1 MSKYP
6 SQVWFE
12 MPEVRRKL
20 IANGV
25 WITLRQSETIPI
37 AENQEEV
44 ICVGTVAIAND
55 HRDIGN
61 QLDWDDIGLIHNPE
75 PYAFSDGR
83 YKAADVYL
91 HNENEAIG
99 IELIL
104 VQHVNSAHKG
114 IWRPNQ
120 DLVMAL
126 GLIEQDDIWV
136 RPDEGYIDVIR
147 CRRDIEGQFVA
158 IEIRAEFLRDYLCAR
173 GLALRIASYR
183 QRMAK
188 VDDSTYLEWPAN
200 SIEINTENERFSMRV
215 FEIDAEGGLFG
226 SVAVMKVWRTDVDD
240 NEDVPVF
247 GDETD
252 QNTAYESQRYER
264 TGPKLFRV
272 EGELWRTEWVEPATI
287 SERVRRDKPTEEFF
301 YLVGAAG
308 EKLPSSALNNEDV
321 VRWLWFRP
329 QVIETL
335 LEHKGSGLGWY
346 TFDTG
351 WVKCSPDYGTHF
363 GINKV
368 GLINVYAYDI
378 AKLPQW
384 QQRLWVG
391 HNVAPDG
398 QVSSEL
404 LDSQMRATPA
414 STTAPEADFE
424 DILAILNK
432 VFIKLYGSV
441 LFRSHDSKDE
451 ILRRVH
457 RFRATSKAGLLEL
470 AKDIARLTADSIDLN
485 LLRTIVKPENDQKL
499 GSLKLVERL
508 LVTSQGDDLARN
520 IMTPLVGVYELRLGD
535 AHLPSSKINEAYTLL
550 KVEVNSLPITQGTQI
565 LIQTV
570 NSLREILRVI
580 NRPTTNTK

>member
-1 MSKYP
+1 MHSHP
-6 SQVWFE
+6 PQLWFE
-12 MPEVRRKL
+12 MPEVRRRL
-20 IANGV
+20 NANGV
-25 WITLRQSETIPI
+25 WIPLRQSETISY

-44 ICVGTVAIAND
+44 ICVGTVAITND

-99 IELIL
+99 VELVL

-114 IWRPNQ
+114 VWRVNQ
-120 DLVMAL
+120 DLVMSL

-147 CRRDIEGQFVA
+147 CRRDVEGQFVA

-188 VDDSTYLEWPAN
+188 VDDSTYLEWSAN
-200 SIEINTENERFSMRV
+200 PIEINTENERFSTRV
-215 FEIDAEGGLFG
+215 FEIDADGGLFG

-252 QNTAYESQRYER
+252 QNTAYESHRYER

-308 EKLPSSALNNEDV
+308 ERLASSALNNEDV
-321 VRWLWFRP
+321 GRWLWFRP

-335 LEHKGSGLGWY
+335 LEYKGSGLGWY

-368 GLINVYAYDI
+368 GLINVYAFDI

-414 STTAPEADFE
+414 NTNAPETDLE
-424 DILAILNK
+424 KLLNILNQ
-432 VFIKLYGSV
+432 VFIKLHGGAI
-441 LFRSHDSKDE
+441 FRSHDSEAE
-451 ILRRVH
+451 ILCRVH
-457 RFRATSKAGLLEL
+457 RFRATSSKAGLLEL
-470 AKDIARLTADSIDLN
+470 AKDIARLTADSIDIT
-485 LLRTIVKPENDQKL
+485 LLRTVVKPEKDQNIK
-499 GSLKLVERL
+499 SLKLVERL
-508 LVTSQGDDLARN
+508 LAMSVGDDLARN
-520 IMTPLVGVYELRLGD
+520 IMTPLVGIYDLRLSD
-535 AHLPSSKINEAYTLL
+535 AHLPSSKINEAYALL
-550 KVEVNSLPITQGTQI
+550 KIDVNSHPMSQATQMLTQAVNSL
-565 LIQTV
+565 
-570 NSLREILRVI
+570 SEILRVLTSS
-580 NRPTTNTK
+580 N

>member
-1 MSKYP
+1 MP
-6 SQVWFE
+6 NHPPQQWFE
-12 MPEVRRKL
+12 MPEVRRKH

-25 WITLRQSETIPI
+25 WIPLRQSETIPI

-99 IELIL
+99 VELVL
-104 VQHVNSAHKG
+104 MQHVNSAHKG
-114 IWRPNQ
+114 VWRVNQ

-136 RPDEGYIDVIR
+136 RPDEGYVDVIR

-188 VDDSTYLEWPAN
+188 VDDSTYLEWSENP
-200 SIEINTENERFSMRV
+200 IEINTENERFSTRV
-215 FEIDAEGGLFG
+215 FEIDADGGLFG

-252 QNTAYESQRYER
+252 QNTAYESHRYER

-287 SERVRRDKPTEEFF
+287 SERVRSDKPTEEFF

-308 EKLPSSALNNEDV
+308 EKLPSSALNNEDGG
-321 VRWLWFRP
+321 RWLWFRP
-329 QVIETL
+329 QVVETL
-335 LEHKGSGLGWY
+335 LEHKGGGLGWY

-414 STTAPEADFE
+414 HTSAPEADFE
-424 DILAILNK
+424 KLLNILNQF
-432 VFIKLYGSV
+432 FIKQHGSA
-441 LFRSHDSKDE
+441 LFRSHDSEAE
-451 ILRRVH
+451 ILCRIH
-457 RFRATSKAGLLEL
+457 RFRATSSKAGLLEL
-470 AKDIARLTADSIDLN
+470 AKDIARLTADSIDIT
-485 LLRTIVKPENDQKL
+485 LLRTVVKPEKDQNIKT
-499 GSLKLVERL
+499 LKLVERL
-508 LVTSQGDDLARN
+508 LAMSVGDDLARN
-520 IMTPLVGVYELRLGD
+520 IMTPLVGIYDLRLGD
-535 AHLPSSKINEAYTLL
+535 AHLPSSKINEAYALL
-550 KVEVNSLPITQGTQI
+550 KIDVNSHPMSQATQMLTQAVNSL
-565 LIQTV
+565 
-570 NSLREILRVI
+570 SEILRVLTSS
-580 NRPTTNTK
+580 N

>member
-1 MSKYP
+1 MHNNP
-6 SQVWFE
+6 VQLWFE
-12 MPEVRRKL
+12 MPEIRRKP

-25 WITLRQSETIPI
+25 WIPLRQSETIHI

-61 QLDWDDIGLIHNPE
+61 QLDWDDIGLFHNPE

-91 HNENEAIG
+91 HNENKAIG
-99 IELIL
+99 VELVL
-104 VQHVNSAHKG
+104 VQHVNSAHTG
-114 IWRPNQ
+114 IWMVNQ

-126 GLIEQDDIWV
+126 GLIEQDDVWV

-147 CRRDIEGQFVA
+147 CRRDIEGQFVS

-188 VDDSTYLEWPAN
+188 VDDSTYLEWSVTP
-200 SIEINTENERFSMRV
+200 IEINTENARFSTRV
-215 FEIDAEGGLFG
+215 FEIDADGGLFG

-252 QNTAYESQRYER
+252 QNTAFESHRYER

-272 EGELWRTEWVEPATI
+272 EGELWRTEWVEPAAI

-321 VRWLWFRP
+321 GRWLWFRP

-384 QQRLWVG
+384 QQRVWVG

-414 STTAPEADFE
+414 SSTAPEADFE
-424 DILAILNK
+424 NILDTLNK
-432 VFIKLYGSV
+432 EFLKRHGGA
-441 LFRSHDSKDE
+441 LFRSHENKVE
-451 ILRRVH
+451 ILSRIH
-457 RFRATSKAGLLEL
+457 RFRAVSSKAGLLEL
-470 AKDIARLTADSIDLN
+470 AKDIARLTADSIDEGM
-485 LLRTIVKPENDQKL
+485 LRAIAKPEKDQKL

-508 LVTSQGDDLARN
+508 LASSEGDELARN
-520 IMTPLVGVYELRLGD
+520 IMTPLVGIYELRLGD
-535 AHLPSSKINEAYTLL
+535 AHLPSSKINEAYALL
-550 KVEVNSLPITQGTQI
+550 NINVNSHPMSQATQMLKQAVNSL
-565 LIQTV
+565 
-570 NSLREILRVI
+570 SEIFRLLGSSS
-580 NRPTTNTK
+580 

>member
-1 MSKYP
+1 MHNNP
-6 SQVWFE
+6 VQLWFE
-12 MPEVRRKL
+12 MPEIRRKP

-25 WITLRQSETIPI
+25 WIPLRQSETISY

-44 ICVGTVAIAND
+44 ICVGTVAIANE
-55 HRDIGN
+55 HLDIGN
-61 QLDWDDIGLIHNPE
+61 KLDWDDIGLIHDPE

-83 YKAADVYL
+83 YKPADVYL
-91 HNENEAIG
+91 HNEKDAIG
-99 IELIL
+99 VELVL
-104 VQHVNSAHKG
+104 KQHVNSAHKS
-114 IWRPNQ
+114 IWRVNQ
-120 DLVMAL
+120 DLIMAL
-126 GLIEQDDIWV
+126 GLIEDGDAWV

-147 CRRDIEGQFVA
+147 CRHDSEGQFVA
-158 IEIRAEFLRDYLCAR
+158 IEIRAEFLRDYLSAR

-188 VDDSTYLEWPAN
+188 VDDSTYLEWSATP
-200 SIEINTENERFSMRV
+200 IEINTENERFSTRV
-215 FEIDAEGGLFG
+215 FEIDADGGLFG

-252 QNTAYESQRYER
+252 QNTAYESHRYER

-321 VRWLWFRP
+321 GRWLWFRP
-329 QVIETL
+329 QVVETL
-335 LEHKGSGLGWY
+335 LEHKGSDLGWY

-351 WVKCSPDYGTHF
+351 MVKCSPDYGTHF
-363 GINKV
+363 GVNKV

-404 LDSQMRATPA
+404 LDSQMRANPA
-414 STTAPEADFE
+414 ATRAPEADFE
-424 DILAILNK
+424 KLLNMLNQI
-432 VFIKLYGSV
+432 FIKRYGGA
-441 LFRSHDSKDE
+441 LFRSHDSKAE
-451 ILRRVH
+451 IQSRIH
-457 RFRATSKAGLLEL
+457 RFRATSSKAGLLEL
-470 AKDIARLTADSIDLN
+470 AKDIARLTADSIDES
-485 LLRTIVKPENDQKL
+485 LLREIVKPDKDQKL
-499 GSLKLVERL
+499 GTLKLMERL
-508 LVTSQGDDLARN
+508 LAMSEGDEVAKG
-520 IMTPLVGVYELRLGD
+520 IMTSLVGIYDLRLGD
-535 AHLPSSKINEAYTLL
+535 AHLPSSKINEAYMLL
-550 KVEVNSLPITQGTQI
+550 KIDVNSHPISQATQMLTQAVNSLH
-565 LIQTV
+565 
-570 NSLREILRVI
+570 EILRVLS
-580 NRPTTNTK
+580 K

>member
-1 MSKYP
+1 MP
-6 SQVWFE
+6 NNPPQIWFE
-12 MPEVRRKL
+12 MPDVRRRL
-20 IANGV
+20 ISNGV
-25 WITLRQSETIPI
+25 WIPLRQSETILL

-44 ICVGTVAIAND
+44 ICVGTVAIANE
-55 HRDIGN
+55 HRAIGN
-61 QLDWDDIGLIHNPE
+61 QLDWNDIGLIHNAE

-83 YKAADVYL
+83 YKPADVYL

-99 IELIL
+99 VELIL

-114 IWRPNQ
+114 IWRVNQ

-126 GLIEQDDIWV
+126 GLIEEGNVWV

-147 CRRDIEGQFVA
+147 CRRDTEGQFVA

-188 VDDSTYLEWPAN
+188 VVDPAYIEWSSTP
-200 SIEINTENERFSMRV
+200 IESNTENERFSAQV
-215 FEIDAEGGLFG
+215 FEIDADGGPFGG
-226 SVAVMKVWRTDVDD
+226 SVAVMKVWRTDVDN

-252 QNTAYESQRYER
+252 QNTAFESHTYER
-264 TGPKLFRV
+264 SGPKLFRV
-272 EGELWRTEWVEPATI
+272 EGELWRTEWVESATI
-287 SERVRRDKPTEEFF
+287 SERVRRDRPTEEFF

-321 VRWLWFRP
+321 GRWLWFRP

-363 GINKV
+363 GVNKV

-414 STTAPEADFE
+414 NTTAPEADFE
-424 DILAILNK
+424 KLLNILNQI
-432 VFIKLYGSV
+432 FIKRYGGA

-470 AKDIARLTADSIDLN
+470 AKDIARLTADSIDVTI
-485 LLRTIVKPENDQKL
+485 LRAIVKPESDQKL
-499 GSLKLVERL
+499 GSLKLMERL
-508 LVTSQGDDLARN
+508 LALSVGDEPARN
-520 IMTPLVGVYELRLGD
+520 IMTPLVGVYDLRLGD

-550 KVEVNSLPITQGTQI
+550 KIDVNSHPINQATQV
-565 LIQTV
+565 LIQSV
-570 NSLREILRVI
+570 NSLRGILSVI
-580 NRPTTNTK
+580 SRKS

>member
-1 MSKYP
+1 MPNYP
-6 SQVWFE
+6 PQQWFE

-25 WITLRQSETIPI
+25 WIPLRQSETIDI

-44 ICVGTVAIAND
+44 VCVGTVAIAKD
-55 HRDIGN
+55 HRDTGN
-61 QLDWDDIGLIHNPE
+61 RLDWHDIGLIHNPE

-99 IELIL
+99 VELVL
-104 VQHVNSAHKG
+104 VQHVNSAHRG
-114 IWRPNQ
+114 VWRVNQ

-147 CRRDIEGQFVA
+147 CRRDVEGQFVA

-188 VDDSTYLEWPAN
+188 VDDSTYLEWSAN
-200 SIEINTENERFSMRV
+200 PIEINTENERFSTRV
-215 FEIDAEGGLFG
+215 FEIDADGGLFG

-252 QNTAYESQRYER
+252 QNTAYESHRHER

-321 VRWLWFRP
+321 CRWLWFRP

-335 LEHKGSGLGWY
+335 LEHKGSDLGWY

-351 WVKCSPDYGTHF
+351 MVKCSPDYGTHF

-404 LDSQMRATPA
+404 LDSQMRANPA
-414 STTAPEADFE
+414 ATRAPEADFE
-424 DILAILNK
+424 KLLNMLNQI
-432 VFIKLYGSV
+432 FIKRYGGA
-441 LFRSHDSKDE
+441 LFRSHDSKAE
-451 ILRRVH
+451 IQSRIH
-457 RFRATSKAGLLEL
+457 RFRATSSKAGLLEL
-470 AKDIARLTADSIDLN
+470 AKDIARLTADSIDES
-485 LLRTIVKPENDQKL
+485 LLREIVKPDKDQKL
-499 GSLKLVERL
+499 GTLKLMERL
-508 LVTSQGDDLARN
+508 LAMSEGDEVAKG
-520 IMTPLVGVYELRLGD
+520 IMTSLVGIYDLRLGD
-535 AHLPSSKINEAYTLL
+535 AHLPSSKINEAYMLL
-550 KVEVNSLPITQGTQI
+550 KIDVNSHPISQATQMLTQAVNSLH
-565 LIQTV
+565 
-570 NSLREILRVI
+570 EILRVLS
-580 NRPTTNTK
+580 K